1 VERQV
6 ANGPTLRSRE
16 PPEPAQHQRA
26 LSLLQAIVERRN
38 ARVGVPRAVAA
49 ANDLISPLKIRCHEE
64 LVVFANDRGED
75 LFVIDAG
82 INMRPEKTSAD
93 LVLAGEIVGLCRTPS
108 VTPSLKGGARC
119 SQKDDKPD

>member
-16 PPEPAQHQRA
+16 LPEPAQHQRA
-26 LSLLQAIVERRN
+26 LSLLQAIVNRRN
-38 ARVGVPRAVAA
+38 ARLGVSGAVIA
-49 ANDLISPLKIRCHEE
+49 ANDVIAPLRIRCHEE
-64 LVVFANDRGED
+64 LVIFTNQQGED

-108 VTPSLKGGARC
+108 VTRP
-119 SQKDDKPD
+119 